1 MESIAESI
9 IVFIIEYLD
18 FLAYDNIISGFFKSS
33 KREYEKNER
42 PEICRRGRA
51 GRLTIRIEMNGG
63 L

>member
-33 KREYEKNER
+33 KRGKKV
-42 PEICRRGRA
+42 A
-51 GRLTIRIEMNGG
+51 T
-63 L
+63 

>member
-33 KREYEKNER
+33 KREYEKN
-42 PEICRRGRA
+42 IYSTYYLA
-51 GRLTIRIEMNGG
+51 NI
-63 L
+63 